1 MYKSRDS
8 MIIPQ
13 SWQSSQFPPDFAS
26 QIQSGMLWSK
36 PTTVETLWLG
46 STGSLRTLH
55 PSATHT
61 LYHNHYS
68 ICSLMV
74 RYTLALRGQPKD
86 PASEVSVQEQVVD
99 IFREEQL

>member
-8 MIIPQ
+8 IIIPQ

-46 STGSLRTLH
+46 STGSLRTLDRARSLVIDTRTDFDYR
-55 PSATHT
+55 SA
-61 LYHNHYS
+61 
-68 ICSLMV
+68 
-74 RYTLALRGQPKD
+74 
-86 PASEVSVQEQVVD
+86 SVD
-99 IFREEQL
+99 CTMA